1 MSNDLNRAIA
11 EMNALPDIS
20 DRDSDRLRG
29 FMRVTATEIKAV
41 GGVGAATSLEMI
53 GYIRELEHKLAR
65 VDPPAAPTAKWDKA
79 GLKEACQRALK
90 LGRTHQE
97 MDIQLVLDMLLE
109 IERLEA
115 STSNG

>member
-1 MSNDLNRAIA
+1 MTPSDKQADNQPAI
-11 EMNALPDIS
+11 P
-20 DRDSDRLRG
+20 
-29 FMRVTATEIKAV
+29 
-41 GGVGAATSLEMI
+41 
-53 GYIRELEHKLAR
+53 
-65 VDPPAAPTAKWDKA
+65 AKWDKS

-115 STSNG
+115 KVLRG

>member
-1 MSNDLNRAIA
+1 MTNT
-11 EMNALPDIS
+11 PS
-20 DRDSDRLRG
+20 DKQTDNQ
-29 FMRVTATEIKAV
+29 
-41 GGVGAATSLEMI
+41 
-53 GYIRELEHKLAR
+53 
-65 VDPPAAPTAKWDKA
+65 PPAKWDQC

-115 STSNG
+115 EVSNGQPVLATR